1 MQERVLVVY
10 ATRGLIDVLL
20 EQASERDPESTTI
33 KLGVTPA
40 GAFDGLDLASETPVL
55 THFYLPDAGQSVSA
69 VFGVD
74 LSTPSGRTPGLFIS
88 HPDGVT
94 EIKRTDDLREV
105 VLIAVPPWNHDD
117 VVAIGRDGARQ
128 ELELLDVEPP
138 EESLP

>member
-1 MQERVLVVY
+1 MVY

-20 EQASERDPESTTI
+20 EQARERDPESVTI

-40 GAFDGLDLASETPVL
+40 GELPGLDLPPETSVF
-55 THFYLPDAGQSVSA
+55 THFYLPDAGRSVSA

-74 LSTPSGRTPGLFIS
+74 LGTPSGTTPGLFIS
-88 HPDGVT
+88 HPDGVRDV
-94 EIKRTDDLREV
+94 KRTDDLREI
-105 VLIAVPPWNHDD
+105 VLVAVPPWQPED
-117 VVAIGRDGARQ
+117 VAAFGRDGVER

>member
-1 MQERVLVVY
+1 MPVVY

-40 GAFDGLDLASETPVL
+40 GEFDGLDLDPETPVL

-94 EIKRTDDLREV
+94 QIKRTDDLREI
-105 VLIAVPPWNHDD
+105 VLIAVPPWDHGD

-128 ELELLDVEPP
+128 KLELLDAEPP
-138 EESLP
+138 EESLS

>member
-1 MQERVLVVY
+1 MY

-20 EQASERDPESTTI
+20 EQARERDPESVTI

-40 GAFDGLDLASETPVL
+40 GEFDELDLPPETPVF

-74 LSTPSGRTPGLFIS
+74 LGTPSGRTPGLFIS
-88 HPDGVT
+88 HPDGVR
-94 EIKRTDDLREV
+94 EIKRTDDLREI
-105 VLIAVPPWNHDD
+105 VLVAVPPWEHEE
-117 VVAIGRDGARQ
+117 VAAIGRDGASH
-128 ELELLDVEPP
+128 ELQLLDVDPP

>member
-1 MQERVLVVY
+1 MVY
-10 ATRGLIDVLL
+10 ATRGLIDALL
-20 EQASERDPESTTI
+20 ERARERDPEPMSI

-40 GAFDGLDLASETPVL
+40 GEFDGVDLPPETPVF

-74 LSTPSGRTPGLFIS
+74 LGTPSGRTPGLFVS
-88 HPDGVT
+88 HPDGVR

-105 VLIAVPPWNHDD
+105 VLVAVPPWEFDD
-117 VVAIGRDGARQ
+117 VAAIGRDGASH
-128 ELELLDVEPP
+128 ELELLDADPP

>member
-1 MQERVLVVY
+1 MVY
-10 ATRGLIDVLL
+10 ATRSLVDVLL
-20 EQASERDPESTTI
+20 EQARERDPASLTI

-40 GAFDGLDLASETPVL
+40 AEFDGVDLPPDTPVF

-74 LSTPSGRTPGLFIS
+74 LGTPSGRTPGLFLS
-88 HPDGVT
+88 HPDGVR

-105 VLIAVPPWNHDD
+105 VLIAVPPWTVEN
-117 VVAIGRDGARQ
+117 VVAVGRDGDRL